1 MAIRENMIVIDD
13 IPEKDIKEIQEE
25 NLLAYALQELKKK
38 VSTIDI
44 ATTTLPEII
53 KEAMQIVEKTTIKG
67 TKQREFVIK
76 LLRKLFKDLT
86 DNEEEILLLKL
97 IDNGTVSNMIDLVV
111 DASKG
116 KIDINKTVKISLS
129 LLLSCAPYILTKCKK
144 NCFNF
149 KSSKKSLTT
158 QDAPQSN

>member
-1 MAIRENMIVIDD
+1 MAIRENMIVINDVVNKNLK
-13 IPEKDIKEIQEE
+13 ISEIQEE
-25 NLLAYALQELKKK
+25 NLLSNALNELEKK
-38 VSTIDI
+38 VSSIDI

-67 TKQREFVIK
+67 TQQREFVIK

-97 IDNGTVSNMIDLVV
+97 IDNGTVCNMIDLVV

-116 KIDINKTVKISLS
+116 KIDINKTIKISLS
-129 LLLSCAPYILTKCKK
+129 LLLSCGPYMLTKCKK
-144 NCFNF
+144 SCF
-149 KSSKKSLTT
+149 KSSKKSLTNEN
-158 QDAPQSN
+158 PSQSN